1 MSEESPAPPA
11 SRAPEPSAPMWVR
24 RFDGYDRSLHVLLMT
39 SFLGL
44 AFTGLPLLFSERPW
58 AAQLSRVVGGFQAA
72 GFLHRVFAACML
84 LTFGLHL
91 ARLLKKIFGDR
102 DYGILWG
109 PRSMVPRPE
118 DLRQLVGHVRWFVGR
133 GPRPDFDRYTYW
145 EKFDYWAVFWGMG
158 IIGGSGLILWFPK
171 FWARFLPGDL
181 FNVGLLI
188 HGEEALLATVFI
200 FTVHFFNGHLRP
212 EKFPMDTVIF
222 TGVLP
227 LDEVRHERPAE
238 YARLVADGELERI
251 AAPPPDPEILKRG
264 RIVGTTAVLLGLL
277 LVTLTLYALL
287 S

>member
-1 MSEESPAPPA
+1 MVEELLVAAPPP
-11 SRAPEPSAPMWVR
+11 PEPRWVR
-24 RFDGYDRSLHVLLMT
+24 RFDTYDRSLHILLMV

-44 AFTGLPLLFSERPW
+44 AFTGLPLLFSERAW
-58 AAQLSRVVGGFQAA
+58 AARLSRAVGGFQVA
-72 GFLHRVFAACML
+72 GFLHRAFAVCML

-91 ARLLKKIFGDR
+91 ARLLKRIFGDR
-102 DYGILWG
+102 EYGILWG
-109 PRSMVPRPE
+109 PKSMVPRLE
-118 DLRQLVGHVRWFVGR
+118 DLKQLIGHVKWFVGN
-133 GPRPDFDRYTYW
+133 GPRPDFDRFTYW

-181 FNVGLLI
+181 FNVALLV

-227 LDEVRHERPAE
+227 LEEVRHERPAE
-238 YARLVADGELERI
+238 YARLVEEGGLERI
-251 AAPPPDPEILKRG
+251 AAPAPDPEILWRG

-287 S
+287 T